1 MEGMVA
7 LMLPVVLMPMFLLC
21 LNCVAGAWED
31 CRSGVNRIANVWYL

>member
-21 LNCVAGAWED
+21 LNCVAGAWEE
-31 CRSGVNRIANVWYL
+31 CRYRVSDTVSVWYL